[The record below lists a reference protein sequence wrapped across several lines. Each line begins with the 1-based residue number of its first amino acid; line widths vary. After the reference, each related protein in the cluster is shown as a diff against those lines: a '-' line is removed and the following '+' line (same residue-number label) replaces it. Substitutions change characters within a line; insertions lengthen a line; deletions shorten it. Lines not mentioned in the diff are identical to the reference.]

1 MNISQVKILS
11 SDQIGMTEQA
21 NFTYFALRK
30 ALEKQTKRIEDQ
42 GRRQTDIIMNQNK
55 TQKSLINNGGKT
67 LFPEQIFKKFF
78 KKEFDKIIKLTDETN
93 FYDSICYFK
102 DDSSRKRCD
111 GCENGIEIFE

>member
-42 GRRQTDIIMNQNK
+42 GRKQTDVIMNQNK
-55 TQKSLINNGGKT
+55 TQKGLIINGGKI
-67 LFPEQIFKKFF
+67 LFPK
-78 KKEFDKIIKLTDETN
+78 
-93 FYDSICYFK
+93 
-102 DDSSRKRCD
+102 
-111 GCENGIEIFE
+111 

>member
-1 MNISQVKILS
+1 
-11 SDQIGMTEQA
+11 MTEQA
-21 NFTYFALRK
+21 NFTYFALGK

-102 DDSSRKRCD
+102 DSRKIVVEKD
-111 GCENGIEIFE
+111 VMVVKMV